1 MCRFR
6 VSIVSLLTLA
16 AGCASPER
24 QVSDLSAPAAPRLT
38 WQKAEKTEQPAK
50 APLAQD
56 LVIREHR
63 FVSHSA
69 QLNSDGEDQVVRLA
83 GSLRA
88 SPAKIVIEPSDG
100 APILPATSKG
110 IPDRSA
116 NLDQQRREYVV
127 QKLLNLGIPD
137 AESRVVLQPSPSA

>member
-6 VSIVSLLTLA
+6 VSIVSLLALA
-16 AGCASPER
+16 AGCVSGER

-38 WQKAEKTEQPAK
+38 WQKTEMPVQPVK

-83 GSLRA
+83 SSLRR
-88 SPAKIVIEPSDG
+88 SPAKIVIEPSEG
-100 APILPATSKG
+100 APILPATTN
-110 IPDRSA
+110 PDKSA

-137 AESRVVLQPSPSA
+137 AESRVGLQPSPSA

>member
-6 VSIVSLLTLA
+6 VSIVSVLALA
-16 AGCASPER
+16 AGCASSGR
-24 QVSDLSAPAAPRLT
+24 QVSDLTAPPVPHLT
-38 WQKAEKTEQPAK
+38 WQKAQKLEQPAK

-83 GSLRA
+83 TCLRT
-88 SPAKIVIEPSDG
+88 STAKITIEPSDST
-100 APILPATSKG
+100 PILPATAAEDSLKS
-110 IPDRSA
+110 ID
-116 NLDQQRREYVV
+116 LDQKRREYVV

-137 AESRVVLQPSPSA
+137 AESRVVLESPPA